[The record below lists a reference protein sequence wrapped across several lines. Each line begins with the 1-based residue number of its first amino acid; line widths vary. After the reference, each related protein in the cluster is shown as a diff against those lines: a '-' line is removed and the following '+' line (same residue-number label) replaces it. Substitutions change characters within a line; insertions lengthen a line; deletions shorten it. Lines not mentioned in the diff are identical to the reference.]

1 MAEGSYGQFC
11 PVAMASEILGARWTI
26 NVVRELLAGSVRF
39 NDLRRGLP
47 RISPALLS
55 KRLKE
60 LERQGVVRRVPSP
73 REPDVLEYRLTPAGE
88 ELGPII
94 DALGVWGHR
103 WIETGPQ
110 LGNLDAGL
118 LMWDIR
124 RNLKVDRLPQRRLVV
139 QFIYAEQPEKW
150 RNWWIVIDP
159 RDGPDLCL
167 VAPGYDVDLFVRAD
181 LRTMTAIWM
190 GLDTLARAVDE
201 ERVLLIGDKDLRI
214 SISDWLGRNFFASVQ
229 KQVA

>member
-1 MAEGSYGQFC
+1 MAEGSYHHFC
-11 PVAMASEILGARWTI
+11 PVAMASEVLGARCTI
-26 NVVRELLAGSVRF
+26 NLVRELVAGSTRF

-47 RISPALLS
+47 RMSPALLS

-60 LERQGVVRRVPSP
+60 LERRGIVRRVPSP

-103 WIETGPQ
+103 WIESELQ
-110 LGNLDAGL
+110 LENLDAAL

-124 RNLKVDRLPQRRLVV
+124 RNFKVDKLPPRRLVA

-150 RNWWIVIDP
+150 RNWWIVVDP
-159 RDGPDLCL
+159 REGPDLCL
-167 VAPGYDVDLFVRAD
+167 VAPGYDVDLYVRTD
-181 LRTMTAIWM
+181 LRTMTAVWM
-190 GLDTLARAVDE
+190 GLETLARAVDE
-201 ERVLLIGDKDLRI
+201 ERVLLVGDQRLRG
-214 SISDWLGRNFFASVQ
+214 SIAASIDRNFFASVQ
-229 KQVA
+229 KRVG